1 MQLFFITL
9 LIFFNIKNLIYYIFF
24 HIFHIFQATAKLK
37 MPAFLSS
44 EAKNADY
51 LGKW

>member
-9 LIFFNIKNLIYYIFF
+9 LIFFNIKNFIYYIFL
-24 HIFHIFQATAKLK
+24 HIFQATAKLK